1 MAALSDE
8 QKQLSSEITDYTVN
22 MRPLQRDVFREGKTL
37 DDVKEPVQK
46 LVIERS
52 WTAKQVWR
60 LVLRKCQPSSM
71 GWSFWYAIGAGCE
84 PGGLGCEAVGLP
96 I

>member
-1 MAALSDE
+1 MASLSDE
-8 QKQLSSEITDYTVN
+8 QKTLSSEITDYTVN

-52 WTAKQVWR
+52 WTAKQVRDDSYLAR
-60 LVLRKCQPSSM
+60 LLRVVLTSC
-71 GWSFWYAIGAGCE
+71 
-84 PGGLGCEAVGLP
+84 
-96 I
+96 